1 MPKQIIPVVA
11 GCILK
16 QHPLRILLHQKN
28 EPRNPEL
35 VGKWEFPGGMM
46 DYGETPKQT
55 LEREIRE
62 ELGIIIQVN
71 QLLHAQTCLY
81 TDRVHYLVL
90 FYACQTSYET
100 APDGCKYFAPESEW
114 VDELDC
120 LPNTHE
126 VIKVIANL
134 FK

>member
-1 MPKQIIPVVA
+1 MKQIIPVVA

-46 DYGETPKQT
+46 NYGETPEQT
-55 LEREIRE
+55 LNRELKE

-71 QLLHAQTCLY
+71 QLLYAQTCIY
-81 TDRVHYLVL
+81 ADKKHYLVL
-90 FYACQTSYET
+90 FYACQTNYVAT
-100 APDGCKYFAPESEW
+100 PNGCKYFAPEW
-114 VDELDC
+114 IRALDC
-120 LPNTHE
+120 LPNTYE
-126 VIKVIANL
+126 VVKVIAKH